1 MGTFTYQ
8 QIQSA
13 DILQE
18 LIIIDGQQRI
28 TSMILFIKALY
39 DLMNKSDT
47 RDEIKLSFLK
57 KFKDN
62 PNHPFKLKPIEYDRS
77 VFEKLM
83 SYDETDEKLFS
94 DEETSSAVYKNYS
107 LFKRCISESR
117 YSSEQFYKAIYKLDI
132 VKILLDVENPQ
143 EIFESLNSTGI
154 NLTDTD
160 LIRNNLLMPLD
171 YEIQEDF
178 YKKYWLNIEKI
189 IEPKNME
196 TFMIQYLITK
206 RKSNAVNRNGRK
218 VQLSS
223 NNLYGSFKKFYEL
236 IYILE
241 NKNAPIILM
250 YLYNQNISE
259 EKFIE
264 FVDILISLSFR
275 AKICRKSGITPQF
288 AGNVI
293 LKLYEKNQFENT
305 VNEFWDAITFGTG
318 DYTFP
323 KDDEFLTELTT
334 KNLYRNRKSD
344 GCKYLLYS
352 LEKNFGHSKELPD
365 YNNENISIEHIMPQK
380 LNSDWK
386 KYLDSKNDLRL
397 FRKSI
402 IILLQLQKNRSF
414 FNRRSLESCSYRH

>member
-1 MGTFTYQ
+1 M
-8 QIQSA
+8 
-13 DILQE
+13 
-18 LIIIDGQQRI
+18 
-28 TSMILFIKALY
+28 
-39 DLMNKSDT
+39 
-47 RDEIKLSFLK
+47 
-57 KFKDN
+57 
-62 PNHPFKLKPIEYDRS
+62 
-77 VFEKLM
+77 
-83 SYDETDEKLFS
+83 
-94 DEETSSAVYKNYS
+94 
-107 LFKRCISESR
+107 
-117 YSSEQFYKAIYKLDI
+117 
-132 VKILLDVENPQ
+132 
-143 EIFESLNSTGI
+143 
-154 NLTDTD
+154 
-160 LIRNNLLMPLD
+160 
-171 YEIQEDF
+171 
-178 YKKYWLNIEKI
+178 
-189 IEPKNME
+189 
-196 TFMIQYLITK
+196 
-206 RKSNAVNRNGRK
+206 
-218 VQLSS
+218 
-223 NNLYGSFKKFYEL
+223 

-414 FNRRSLESCSYRH
+414 FNRRSLESCSCRH